1 MWSSNGVVV
10 DCVFGGW
17 CIVDVLCVGMCV
29 LSFASLFAWYGVFY
43 VFFFKQKTPYEIR
56 IRDWSSDVCS
66 SDLFRVALADH
77 HQVARLAVHADRVDV
92 DHAHGLVQR
101 ERRVRDVVLR
111 AEQARFLQRDR
122 DERQRTLRRRRGA
135 RELAGDLDDRS
146 EESRVGKGGV
156 RTGGTWWVREN

>member
-43 VFFFKQKTPYEIR
+43 VFFFKRKTPYEVR

-66 SDLFRVALADH
+66 SDLPVRPARVGSYRRCPG
-77 HQVARLAVHADRVDV
+77 VANAVAGPCPHPVPTGSISFMMASERL
-92 DHAHGLVQR
+92 
-101 ERRVRDVVLR
+101 
-111 AEQARFLQRDR
+111 R
-122 DERQRTLRRRRGA
+122 DEERATMKHVFLPYGLDGVERAPLEVA
-135 RELAGDLDDRS
+135 AHLAERHDGRA
-146 EESRVGKGGV
+146 VAMF
-156 RTGGTWWVREN
+156 